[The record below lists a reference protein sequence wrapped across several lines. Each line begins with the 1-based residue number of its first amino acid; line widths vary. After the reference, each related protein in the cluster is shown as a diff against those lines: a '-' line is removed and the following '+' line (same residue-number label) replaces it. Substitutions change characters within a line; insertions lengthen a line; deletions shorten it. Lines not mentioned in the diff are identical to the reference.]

1 MAHIIRGVLIDL
13 SGTIYVGDK
22 ACEGAVAGLKK
33 LRQSGIPFRFCT
45 NTTIQSVEKL
55 KNKLINLGFEVNK
68 NEIFTSV
75 IACRNLVLSRGLRPL
90 LFLEDAALEDFQGI
104 PTEEP
109 NNAVVIG
116 LSPTN
121 FRYEMLNKAFR
132 ILFDDKNTPLIA
144 IHKAKYVAESDGLS
158 LGPGPFTEA
167 LEYASGVKAT
177 VVGKPEKSFYELAL
191 EDMKLLNDANHVV
204 MIGDDI
210 VNDLGSGAKEL
221 GLIRYLVKTGKYQ
234 NGDELRDGGVDCLFE
249 NFGKGVDAILD
260 QLKK

>member
-75 IACRNLVLSRGLRPL
+75 IACR
-90 LFLEDAALEDFQGI
+90 I

-210 VNDLGSGAKEL
+210 VNDLG
-221 GLIRYLVKTGKYQ
+221 IKTGKYQ

>member
-45 NTTIQSVEKL
+45 NTTTQSVEKL
-55 KNKLINLGFEVNK
+55 KNKLINLGFEVHK

-75 IACRNLVLSRGLRPL
+75 IACRNIVLSRGLRPL

-132 ILFDDKNTPLIA
+132 ILNINLIQ
-144 IHKAKYVAESDGLS
+144 IDGLS

-167 LEYASGVKAT
+167 LEYASGVKAN

-191 EDMKLLNDANHVV
+191 EDMDLLNDANHVV

>member
-144 IHKAKYVAESDGLS
+144 IHKAKYVAESGNFNFSISDAH
-158 LGPGPFTEA
+158 FNNIQ
-167 LEYASGVKAT
+167 
-177 VVGKPEKSFYELAL
+177 PEKSFYELAL

-210 VNDLGSGAKEL
+210 VNDLG
-221 GLIRYLVKTGKYQ
+221 IKTGKYQ